1 MLTAIEAEQLKQR
14 VYAQIAEWEEA
25 VARLNQKRALIREAV
40 QIRVKLG
47 ATFDED
53 DVAER
58 LEQILLPEEIQFAE
72 EHVPASIR
80 ADGEAQRLS
89 SGLRKFLASSSAS
102 NIPSAQMVSAKTLAE
117 YAQAVI
123 RSFGQ
128 KDTSNENP

>member
-102 NIPSAQMVSAKTLAE
+102 NIPSVQMVSAKTLAE